1 MTSRFGPD
9 PYRFFADVYREQAPW
24 DIGDAQPAMLRL
36 LEEFRPVSPVLD
48 VGCGSGDLAIA
59 VARIGYDVTG
69 IDFVETAI
77 DQARA
82 KVATLPDSVAQRLE
96 FRVADAL
103 TPSRLGR
110 SFGAVVD
117 SGFHH
122 LFDLEERDAFAR
134 DLGACLIPGG
144 RYYMLEFAVT
154 FPVPNSPREVT
165 EAELRAR
172 FSTSKGWDV
181 KVCRAAEF
189 QSRVAPVPAIA
200 ACIER
205 IGQAGA

>member
-1 MTSRFGPD
+1 MMGRFGPD
-9 PYRFFADVYREQAPW
+9 PHRFFADVYREQAPW
-24 DIGDAQPAMLRL
+24 DTGDAQPDLLKL
-36 LEEFRPVSPVLD
+36 LEEFPPVSPVLD
-48 VGCGSGDLAIA
+48 VGCGPGDLAIA
-59 VARIGYDVTG
+59 VARMGYDVTG

-82 KVATLPDSVAQRLE
+82 KVATLPRSIAQRLE

-122 LFDLEERDAFAR
+122 LFDLEERDAFAS
-134 DLGACLIPGG
+134 DLAACLVPGG

-165 EAELRAR
+165 EDEIRAR
-172 FSTSKGWDV
+172 FSTSKGWDL
-181 KVCRAAEF
+181 KVCRATEF
-189 QSRVAPVPAIA
+189 QSRVALVPAIA

-205 IGQAGA
+205 VW